1 MSSRVLALVADS
13 GPFDTI
19 SGLPVHPLVV
29 HGAVV
34 LLPVAALA
42 VIALVLV
49 RRWRGTFGWLTLL
62 GLTAGAGAAVAAEK
76 SGEALA
82 ARVGMPREHAE
93 WGERLPL
100 VAVVLLVV
108 TVAWFLMA
116 RRADQARASV
126 GTGAAVGGGSA
137 MVTVGGVLAAVLA
150 LATIG
155 MTVIVGHSG
164 ATAVWSGRIA
174 PTSSSTSTTGASA
187 PSGPISS
194 SSASG
199 GAATGATAYT
209 MAQVATH
216 NTKDSCWAAV
226 SGGVYDLTAWIDQHK
241 GGADVIKGLCGTDGT
256 AAFTA
261 QHRGAGKPTD
271 ALARFK
277 IGTLA

>member
-1 MSSRVLALVADS
+1 M
-13 GPFDTI
+13 
-19 SGLPVHPLVV
+19 
-29 HGAVV
+29 
-34 LLPVAALA
+34 
-42 VIALVLV
+42 

-116 RRADQARASV
+116 RRAGQARASV

-164 ATAVWSGRIA
+164 ATAVWSGRLSLIH
-174 PTSSSTSTTGASA
+174 
-187 PSGPISS
+187 I
-194 SSASG
+194 
-199 GAATGATAYT
+199 
-209 MAQVATH
+209 
-216 NTKDSCWAAV
+216 
-226 SGGVYDLTAWIDQHK
+226 
-241 GGADVIKGLCGTDGT
+241 
-256 AAFTA
+256 
-261 QHRGAGKPTD
+261 
-271 ALARFK
+271 
-277 IGTLA
+277 

>member
-1 MSSRVLALVADS
+1 MTPALPLDA
-13 GPFDTI
+13 GPFDLV

-62 GLTAGAGAAVAAEK
+62 ALAAGTGAAVIAK
-76 SGEALA
+76 VSGEALGD
-82 ARVGMPREHAE
+82 RVGIPREHAQ

-100 VAVVLLVV
+100 AAALLLVV
-108 TVAWFLMA
+108 TVGWFLMA
-116 RRADQARASV
+116 RRADRAR
-126 GTGAAVGGGSA
+126 AAVGSASGPGRGSA
-137 MVTVGGVLAAVLA
+137 AVTVGGILATVLA
-150 LATIG
+150 LVTIG
-155 MTVIVGHSG
+155 LTVVVGHSG
-164 ATAVWSGRIA
+164 ATAVWSGKIA
-174 PTSSSTSTTGASA
+174 ATSSSAPTTA
-187 PSGPISS
+187 
-194 SSASG
+194 G
-199 GAATGATAYT
+199 GAASPTAAAGSGVGATAYT

-226 SGGVYDLTAWIDQHK
+226 SGGVYDLTAWIDQHP
-241 GGADVIKGLCGTDGT
+241 GGDNAIKGLCGTDGT

-271 ALARFK
+271 TLAKFK
-277 IGTLA
+277 IGTLG

>member
-1 MSSRVLALVADS
+1 M
-13 GPFDTI
+13 
-19 SGLPVHPLVV
+19 
-29 HGAVV
+29 
-34 LLPVAALA
+34 
-42 VIALVLV
+42 
-49 RRWRGTFGWLTLL
+49 
-62 GLTAGAGAAVAAEK
+62 
-76 SGEALA
+76 
-82 ARVGMPREHAE
+82 
-93 WGERLPL
+93 

-116 RRADQARASV
+116 RRAGQARASV

-241 GGADVIKGLCGTDGT
+241 GGADAIKGLCGTDGT